1 MPSVT
6 VLAHHIRSNLISAVT
21 RLTTVACASSRR
33 SSALAVTDCADASDL
48 SAQIAAVPY
57 TWTTGV
63 EADFRRAHRDEIG
76 HIGDRTNTLGR
87 DAARTARR
95 SVQLIRTGRSVLK
108 SAGLAFG
115 VIFAFWALMGMAAAA
130 SVGKIAVVAAEN
142 FYGDVAHQIAG
153 DQADVTSIISNPDED
168 PHLFEVSPQVAR
180 RIAAAQVVIYNGA
193 DYDPWI
199 TKLLAVS
206 PKPGRAVIVV
216 ADLVH
221 KKVGDNPHLWYD
233 PPTMPAVAKAL
244 AAAFVAADSAQK
256 EAYAARRKA
265 FETSLEPMNKKIE
278 EIRAKYAGVPV
289 TASEPIFGYM
299 ATALGLQMRNE
310 RFQIAVMNDT
320 EPSASD
326 VAAFESDLMEHKVR
340 VMFYN
345 KQAPDNVVQHLIKL
359 AQASK
364 IPIVGVTETCPP
376 SLSFQ
381 KWMLTE
387 LDATEAA
394 LAGRNRLP

>member
-21 RLTTVACASSRR
+21 RLTTVACDSSRR
-33 SSALAVTDCADASDL
+33 SSALAVTDCADAADL
-48 SAQIAAVPY
+48 SAPAIAPVPY

-63 EADFRRAHRDEIG
+63 EADFRRDHRDEIG
-76 HIGDRTNTLGR
+76 HIGHRTNTLGR

-95 SVQLIRTGRSVLK
+95 NLQLIRRGRSVLK

-115 VIFAFWALMGMAAAA
+115 VIFAFWPLTGMAAAA

-193 DYDPWI
+193 DYDPWM

-221 KKVGDNPHLWYD
+221 KKAGDNPHLWYD

-256 EAYAARRKA
+256 EDYAARLKA
-265 FETSLEPMNKKIE
+265 FETSLEPMNKKIA

-299 ATALGLQMRNE
+299 AAALGLQMRNE

-326 VAAFESDLMEHKVR
+326 VAAFENDLMEHKVR

-345 KQAPDNVVQHLIKL
+345 KQASDNVVQHLIKL

-387 LDATEAA
+387 LDATEGA
-394 LAGRNRLP
+394 LADRK